1 MLYFSAEELSALYLS
16 AKVAAFATIIC
27 LPLAIFVAWALARYH
42 FRAMFIVEAA
52 LQLPMVLP
60 PVVLGYLLLL
70 AFGTQ
75 GFIGA
80 KLYHYFGIQLA
91 FNWKGAVLASIV
103 MAFPLM
109 VQPIKLAF
117 QLVDHRLEQAAAT
130 LGARPWRV
138 FLTISLPL
146 SLPGLLIGS
155 VLCFS
160 RSLGEFGATMTFV
173 GNIPDE
179 TRTIPLA
186 IYSFIQQPNGEAAA
200 ARLVLLSI
208 ILAFAALIANYYITQ
223 RYQKKMGIPSH
234 VEL

>member
-1 MLYFSAEELSALYLS
+1 MLSPEEMSALYLS
-16 AKVAAFATIIC
+16 AKVALFATVLC
-27 LPLAIFVAWALARYH
+27 LPVAVALAWALARYD
-42 FRAMFIVEAA
+42 FKFKFLLEAS

-60 PVVLGYLLLL
+60 PVVMGYLLLMT
-70 AFGTQ
+70 FGTQ
-75 GFIGA
+75 GWLGRY
-80 KLYHYFGIQLA
+80 LYEWFDIRLA
-91 FNWKGAVLASIV
+91 FNWKGAVIASMI

-130 LGARPWRV
+130 LGAKPWQV
-138 FLTISLPL
+138 FLSISLPL
-146 SLPGLLIGS
+146 ASSGVLMGS
-155 VLCFS
+155 ILCFS

-186 IYSFIQQPNGEAAA
+186 IYSLIQQPDGEAGA

-208 ILAFAALIANYYITQ
+208 GLAFAALIANYWISQ
-223 RYQKKMGIPSH
+223 RFRAKLGHPSH
-234 VEL
+234 AQL